1 MENPRARR
9 NQGFSTDGP
18 LETILPVQFHNARY
32 RDRQMESLRRL
43 MFAIL
48 EHGVKCFQANF
59 EARNRERRREFLEA
73 QWWLFKSNGVG
84 PFSFEN
90 VCEVLGVHPDHVRRS
105 LLAWRARTL
114 AALDAAAREGG
125 PQAPAPEIRR
135 RRQRLRLVPSQ
146 PA

>member
-9 NQGFSTDGP
+9 NQSYSAEGP
-18 LETILPVQFHNARY
+18 LETILPVQFHNSRY
-32 RDRQMESLRRL
+32 RGHQMESLRRL

-59 EARNRERRREFLEA
+59 EARNKERRREFLEA

-90 VCEVLGVHPDHVRRS
+90 VCDVLGVHPDHVRRS
-105 LLAWRARTL
+105 LLAWRTRRL
-114 AALDAAAREGG
+114 AALDAAASE
-125 PQAPAPEIRR
+125 AASETPALPVRG
-135 RRQRLRLVPSQ
+135 RRQRLRLVPS
-146 PA
+146 